1 MFFGGF
7 FSAPWAEAAALP
19 PVPGMRPAAQCLS
32 FACPKERHQRKR
44 HPSGAGRPRADFSAL
59 LGEGGKFANSPSAQT
74 CKLLFPPS
82 PALLDGSHG
91 ARTPRSLRS
100 HPNAFAGCERSERL
114 LNGPHGSRRAAQG
127 GPEKEAHMFEAC
139 KAEFVGFPA
148 RPSSAEKF
156 ALGEPAPLGCPF
168 LWCLSF
174 GQAKE
179 RHCAAGRTSRHRR
192 QSRRFGPKG
201 RKNTPNKTEEVTTA
215 PQSPP

>member
-1 MFFGGF
+1 MGGVS
-7 FSAPWAEAAALP
+7 SALWADAAALP

-32 FACPKERHQRKR
+32 FACPKERHQRKG
-44 HPSGAGRPRADFSAL
+44 HPSGAGRPRADYSAL

-74 CKLLFPPS
+74 CKLLDPPS

-91 ARTPRSLRS
+91 ARTRRSLRS
-100 HPNAFAGCERSERL
+100 HPNAFIGCERSERL
-114 LNGPHGSRRAAQG
+114 LNWPHGSRRAAQG

-168 LWCLSF
+168 FWYLFF
-174 GQAKE
+174 GHAKK
-179 RHCAAGRTSRHRR
+179 RYCAAGRNPGTGGKAAASAQRAEE
-192 QSRRFGPKG
+192 PP
-201 RKNTPNKTEEVTTA
+201 PNNS
-215 PQSPP
+215 SPP